1 MKAYLVYHNMNTRLT
16 WTENTTYSTVLIV
29 GRANVGKS
37 TLFNRIVGE
46 RDAIVD
52 NQPGITR
59 DIKYRMADWAG
70 KAFFLADSGG
80 FFGPDED
87 PLTPYVQEQLERAS
101 KNASVMLLVLD
112 GRSGPTPLD
121 HEIVNF
127 LRRLKRPIL
136 GAINKVDAPKNVD
149 EQIAPFYE
157 LGLEDLCPVSA
168 QHGLNIGDLLDL
180 LIQYI
185 PDEVRVEDAPK
196 LPGIAI
202 IGRPNVGKSTLLNA
216 ICGSERSLVS
226 PIAGTTRD
234 PVDTEVEVNGKH
246 YLLVD
251 TAGIKRR
258 GKMSQGVDYYS
269 LLRAE
274 EAIQRSDIALL
285 LIDAI
290 EGLTET
296 DAKVFGVAHQQGKAA
311 ILLVNKWD
319 AVEKDEKTAG
329 TFAKDIRERL
339 PFLHYAPIEFI
350 SALTHQRVQRI
361 FPHVDEILQNYYFR
375 VSTGELN
382 RLMESIQAKNP
393 PPIHK
398 GRSPR
403 IYYWTQA
410 GVAPPTFVAFCSDPK
425 AIHFSYQRYL
435 TNRLYETFEFK
446 GTPIRLVLKQ
456 RQSKYQ

>member
-1 MKAYLVYHNMNTRLT
+1 MNTRPT
-16 WTENTTYSTVLIV
+16 WTENTIYPTVLIV

-52 NQPGITR
+52 DQPGITR
-59 DIKYRMADWAG
+59 DIKYRMTDWSG
-70 KAFFLADSGG
+70 KSFFLADSGG

-87 PLTPYVQEQLERAS
+87 PLTPYVQEQLERSS
-101 KNASVMLLVLD
+101 KFASVMLFVLD
-112 GRSGPTPLD
+112 GRTGPTPLD
-121 HEIVNF
+121 HEIMNF
-127 LRRLKRPIL
+127 LRRLNTPIL
-136 GAINKVDAPKNVD
+136 GAINKVDNPKNVE
-149 EQIAPFYE
+149 EQIAAFYE

-168 QHGLNIGDLLDL
+168 QHGLNVGDLLDL
-180 LIQYI
+180 VIQYI
-185 PDEVRVEDAPK
+185 PDELPAEEVPK
-196 LPGIAI
+196 SPGIAI
-202 IGRPNVGKSTLLNA
+202 VGRPNVGKSTLLNA
-216 ICGSERSLVS
+216 IYGSERSLVS

-234 PVDTEVEVNGKH
+234 PVDTEIEVEGKK
-246 YLLVD
+246 YLLID

-274 EAIQRSDIALL
+274 EAIERSDIALL
-285 LIDAI
+285 MIDAI

-296 DAKVFGVAHQQGKAA
+296 DAKVLGIAQQKGRAS
-311 ILLVNKWD
+311 IILVNKWD
-319 AVEKDEKTAG
+319 AKEKDEKTAG
-329 TFAKDIRERL
+329 KFAKDIRDRM

-361 FPHVDEILQNYYFR
+361 FPHIEEILHYYNFR
-375 VSTGELN
+375 VPTGELN
-382 RLMESIQAKNP
+382 RLMEIILAKNP

-410 GVAPPTFVAFCSDPK
+410 AVAPPTFVAFCSDPK

-435 TNRLYETFEFK
+435 INRLYETFGFK

-456 RQSKYQ
+456 RQSKFK